1 MALSWDEAFLSRG
14 VKEKEAANT
23 AASKFYSLS

>member
-14 VKEKEAANT
+14 VKEKEAAF

>member
-14 VKEKEAANT
+14 VKEKEAAKY